1 MAHAMQSDTCRSL
14 DSSGRNYSSGSSAG
28 SLAGHSAGS
37 KTSPSRRKRVSRVNL
52 AVSMR
57 WPLHICLLRDPV
69 DALPPP
75 M

>member
-14 DSSGRNYSSGSSAG
+14 GSSGGNYSSGSSAG
-28 SLAGHSAGS
+28 SLAGHSPGS
-37 KTSPSRRKRVSRVNL
+37 KTSPSRRKRVSHVNL
-52 AVSMR
+52 AASMQ
-57 WPLHICLLRDPV
+57 WHICLLRVPA